1 MKGIGGSTAAE
12 QLADLSRWAEIA
24 PAIGQDERLAR
35 IEKARKLTR
44 DLGAD
49 ALIIGAGASLR
60 YFAGVSWGGTERL
73 VALMIPVTGDPIM
86 IAPYFELGS
95 LEAEL
100 AIPVEIRLWQED
112 ESPTAL
118 VADACRAWGATAL
131 AIDPALPFLFVDRIA
146 KSAPGLTLTSGAAA
160 VDGCRMHKSAAE
172 IALMQQAKSMTLEA
186 HRRAALILREGI
198 RASEVI
204 RFIGDCHRAMGAG
217 AGGSGSSTFCMVQFG
232 RGSAFP
238 HGLPGDPELH
248 EGDMVL
254 IDTGTTVHGY
264 HSDITRSYVF
274 GKPDDEQRRIWDLEK
289 AAQAAAFD
297 AAQPG
302 HPCEVVDG
310 AARRVLEAAG
320 LGPDYA
326 LPGLPHRTGHGIG
339 LSIHEPAYLV
349 RGDTTPLATGMCFS
363 NEPMIVIPDR
373 FGIRLEDH
381 FYMTDGGPRWFTEP
395 QVAIDAPFG

>member
-12 QLADLSRWAEIA
+12 QLAGLGPWQDAA
-24 PAIGQDERLAR
+24 PAITREERLAR

-44 DLGAD
+44 EAGAD
-49 ALIIGAGASLR
+49 ALIVGAGASLR

-73 VALMIPVTGDPIM
+73 VALLIPVSGDPVM

-95 LEAEL
+95 LQAEL
-100 AIPVEIRLWQED
+100 VIEVEIRLWQED

-118 VADACRAWGATAL
+118 VADACRAWGATTL

-146 KSAPGLTLTSGAAA
+146 KSAPGMALTSGAPAI
-160 VDGCRMHKSAAE
+160 DGCRMHKSPAE

-204 RFIGDCHRAMGAG
+204 RFIGDAHRAMGG
-217 AGGSGSSTFCMVQFG
+217 QGSTFCMVQFG

-238 HGLPGDPELH
+238 HGLPGDPELR

-274 GKPDDEQRRIWDLEK
+274 GTPNDEQRRIWDLEK

-297 AAQPG
+297 AARPG
-302 HPCEVVDG
+302 APCESVDA

-381 FYMTDGGPRWFTEP
+381 FYMTDDGPRWFTQP
-395 QVAIDAPFG
+395 QPAIDAPFG

>member
-1 MKGIGGSTAAE
+1 MKGIGGSDPAE
-12 QLADLSRWAEIA
+12 QLAAISPWHDIA
-24 PAIGQDERLAR
+24 PPISADERLAR
-35 IEKARKLTR
+35 IEKARALTR
-44 DLGAD
+44 DSGAD

-60 YFAGVSWGGTERL
+60 YFAGVPWGGSERL
-73 VALMIPVTGDPIM
+73 VAMLIPVTGDPLI

-100 AIPVEIRLWQED
+100 QITAAFRLWQED

-118 VADACRAWGATAL
+118 VADACRAWGCTTL

-146 KSAPGLTLTSGAAA
+146 RDAPGLRLVSGAAA
-160 VDGCRMHKSAAE
+160 VDGCRMRKSPAE
-172 IALMQQAKSMTLEA
+172 IALMQQAKSMTLEV
-186 HRRAALILREGI
+186 HRRAALTLREGI
-198 RASEVI
+198 RASEVVH
-204 RFIGDCHRAMGAG
+204 FIDEAHRAIGG
-217 AGGSGSSTFCMVQFG
+217 VGSGFCIVQFG
-232 RGSAFP
+232 RGTAFP
-238 HGLPGDPELH
+238 HGLPGDPELR

-254 IDTGTTVHGY
+254 IDTGTMVHGY

-274 GKPDDEQRRIWDLEK
+274 GTPTDEQRRIWDLEK
-289 AAQAAAFD
+289 AAQAAAFA

-302 HPCEVVDG
+302 RPCESVDQ
-310 AARRVLEAAG
+310 AARDVLEAAG
-320 LGPDYA
+320 LGPDYD

-349 RGDTTPLATGMCFS
+349 RGDATPLATGMCFS

-381 FYMTDGGPRWFTEP
+381 FYMAEDGPRWFTQP

>member
-1 MKGIGGSTAAE
+1 MSGIGGSSTDE
-12 QLADLSRWAEIA
+12 QLAAITPWERIA
-24 PAIGQDERLAR
+24 APISLDERLAR

-44 DLGAD
+44 DSGAD
-49 ALIIGAGASLR
+49 ALIIGAGTSLR
-60 YFAGVSWGGTERL
+60 YFAGVPWGGTERL
-73 VALMIPVTGDPIM
+73 VAMLIPVTGDPLI

-95 LEAEL
+95 LSAEMQIN
-100 AIPVEIRLWQED
+100 AEFRLWQED

-118 VADACRAWGATAL
+118 VADACRAWGVGTL

-146 KSAPGLTLTSGAAA
+146 RSAPGLSLISGAAA

-172 IALMQQAKSMTLEA
+172 IALMQQAKSMTLEV
-186 HRRAALILREGI
+186 HRRAALTLREGI

-204 RFIGDCHRAMGAG
+204 RFIDQAHRAIGGAG
-217 AGGSGSSTFCMVQFG
+217 STFCMVQFG
-232 RGSAFP
+232 HGTAFP
-238 HGLPGDPELH
+238 HGVPGDPELR

-254 IDTGTTVHGY
+254 IDTGTTMQGY

-274 GKPDDEQRRIWDLEK
+274 GQPNDEQRRIWDLEK
-289 AAQAAAFD
+289 AAQAAAF
-297 AAQPG
+297 AAARPG
-302 HPCEVVDG
+302 APCESVDQ
-310 AARRVLEAAG
+310 AARDVLEAAG

-339 LSIHEPAYLV
+339 LSIHEPTYLV

-381 FYMTDGGPRWFTEP
+381 FYMAEDGPRWFTEP
-395 QVAIDAPFG
+395 QVAIDTPFG

>member
-12 QLADLSRWAEIA
+12 QLAGLGPWQDVA
-24 PAIGQDERLAR
+24 PAITREERLAR

-44 DLGAD
+44 DAGAD
-49 ALIIGAGASLR
+49 ALIVGAGQSLR

-73 VALMIPVTGDPIM
+73 VALLIPVNGDPVM

-95 LEAEL
+95 LQAEL
-100 AIPVEIRLWQED
+100 AIEVEIRLWQED

-118 VADACRAWGATAL
+118 VADACRAWNATTL

-146 KSAPGLTLTSGAAA
+146 KSASGVTLTSGAPAI
-160 VDGCRMHKSAAE
+160 DGCRMRKSPAE
-172 IALMQQAKSMTLEA
+172 IALMLQAKAMTLEA
-186 HRRAALILREGI
+186 HRRAALTLREGI

-204 RFIGDCHRAMGAG
+204 RFIGDCHRAMGAPG
-217 AGGSGSSTFCMVQFG
+217 NTFCMVQFG

-248 EGDMVL
+248 EGDVVL
-254 IDTGTTVHGY
+254 IDTGTTVQGY
-264 HSDITRSYVF
+264 HSDITRSYVY
-274 GKPDDEQRRIWDLEK
+274 GTPNDEQRRIWDLEH

-297 AAQPG
+297 AARPG
-302 HPCEVVDG
+302 APCESVDA

-381 FYMTDGGPRWFTEP
+381 FYMADDGPRWFTQP
-395 QVAIDAPFG
+395 QPAIDAPFG

>member
-1 MKGIGGSTAAE
+1 MSGIGGSSPAE
-12 QLADLSRWAEIA
+12 QLAAITPWDRIA
-24 PAIGQDERLAR
+24 APISLDERLAR

-44 DLGAD
+44 DSGAD
-49 ALIIGAGASLR
+49 ALIIGAGTSLR
-60 YFAGVSWGGTERL
+60 YFAGVPWGGTERL
-73 VALMIPVTGDPIM
+73 VAMLIPVTGDPLI

-95 LEAEL
+95 LSAEMQIT
-100 AIPVEIRLWQED
+100 AEFRLWQED

-118 VADACRAWGATAL
+118 VADACRTWGVGTL

-146 KSAPGLTLTSGAAA
+146 KSAPGLSLVSGAAA
-160 VDGCRMHKSAAE
+160 VDGCRMHKSPAE
-172 IALMQQAKSMTLEA
+172 IALMQQAKSMTLEV
-186 HRRAALILREGI
+186 HRRAALTLREGI
-198 RASEVI
+198 CASEVI
-204 RFIGDCHRAMGAG
+204 RFIDQAHRAMGG
-217 AGGSGSSTFCMVQFG
+217 AGSTFCMVQFG
-232 RGSAFP
+232 HGTAFP
-238 HGLPGDPELH
+238 HGVPGDPELR

-254 IDTGTTVHGY
+254 IDTGTTVQGY

-274 GKPDDEQRRIWDLEK
+274 GQANDEQRRIWDLEK
-289 AAQAAAFD
+289 AAQAAAF
-297 AAQPG
+297 AAARPG
-302 HPCEVVDG
+302 APCESVDQ
-310 AARRVLEAAG
+310 AARDVLEAAG

-349 RGDTTPLATGMCFS
+349 RGDTTPLGTGMCFS

-381 FYMTDGGPRWFTEP
+381 FYMAKDGPRWFTEP

>member
-1 MKGIGGSTAAE
+1 MKGIGGSTATE
-12 QLADLSRWAEIA
+12 QLAGLGAWSDPAAVISRE
-24 PAIGQDERLAR
+24 ERLAR

-44 DLGAD
+44 DAGAD
-49 ALIIGAGASLR
+49 ALIVGAGTSLR

-73 VALMIPVTGDPIM
+73 VALLIPVAGDPVM

-95 LEAEL
+95 LQAEL
-100 AIPVEIRLWQED
+100 AISVEIRLWQED

-118 VADACRAWGATAL
+118 VADACRAWNATTL

-146 KSAPGLTLTSGAAA
+146 KSAPGLTLTNGAPAI
-160 VDGCRMHKSAAE
+160 DGCRMCKSPAE

-198 RASEVI
+198 KASEVI
-204 RFIGDCHRAMGAG
+204 RFIGDAHRAMG
-217 AGGSGSSTFCMVQFG
+217 GSGSTFCMVQFG

-274 GKPDDEQRRIWDLEK
+274 GTPDDEQRRIWDLEF

-297 AAQPG
+297 AARPG
-302 HPCEVVDG
+302 APCESVDA

-381 FYMTDGGPRWFTEP
+381 FYMADDGPCWFTQP
-395 QVAIDAPFG
+395 QPAIDAPFG